1 MDLLQQLVDSK
12 AKVDFTQG
20 LDARFITEENLEL
33 LKQINI
39 SMLHFAFDFMKFEK
53 QIVKG
58 LKLAKEKLEISDRK
72 AVVYILTN
80 YDTTVQEDLYR
91 VQKVIELGFA
101 PDIRIY
107 RKETL
112 PKRHILRDLQR
123 WSNNRFLYRSC
134 DFMDYAPR
142 KDGKT
147 MKELYFS

>member
-12 AKVDFTQG
+12 AKVDFVQG

-134 DFMDYAPR
+134 DFMYYAPR
-142 KDGKT
+142 KDGKNN
-147 MKELYFS
+147 ERIIF